1 MAGFVRAVPP
11 EFVSAAKTRLFLGI
25 RFAAS
30 FFLQDYRCV
39 VCSKDSGRSPV
50 CVECRE
56 KYFSVVEPVSSFCSV
71 CGKRLV
77 SEEGTCMECRES
89 PLLMHAD
96 SVYSLY
102 SYRLWNE
109 TLLCRWKITGDRG
122 ISFFFAERLSARLK
136 VLFGSEKMPVIVP
149 VPPRPGKIKKKGWDQ
164 VDELVSLLHVFYGF
178 QVRYILE
185 RKSGTQQKTL
195 DRNERL
201 DTIGKGYSVRK
212 DVRRLPQKV
221 CLIDDV
227 LTTGATAES
236 CAIKLK
242 AAGVQKV
249 FVLTLFSV
257 D

>member
-1 MAGFVRAVPP
+1 
-11 EFVSAAKTRLFLGI
+11 
-25 RFAAS
+25 
-30 FFLQDYRCV
+30 
-39 VCSKDSGRSPV
+39 
-50 CVECRE
+50 
-56 KYFSVVEPVSSFCSV
+56 
-71 CGKRLV
+71 
-77 SEEGTCMECRES
+77 MECRES

-122 ISFFFAERLSARLK
+122 NSFFFAERLSTRLK

-212 DVRRLPQKV
+212 DVRRLPLEV

>member
-1 MAGFVRAVPP
+1 MAGFIHAVPP

-30 FFLQDYRCV
+30 FLLQDYSCV
-39 VCSKDSGRSPV
+39 VCSRDSGRSPV
-50 CVECRE
+50 CVDCRK
-56 KYFSVVEPVSSFCSV
+56 KYFSVTEPVSSFCSV

-77 SEEGTCMECRES
+77 SEEEICMECRET
-89 PLLMHAD
+89 PLLKSAD
-96 SVYSLY
+96 GVYSMY

-122 ISFFFAERLSARLK
+122 ISFFFAERLSARLR
-136 VLFGSEKMPVIVP
+136 VLFEKKSMPVIVP
-149 VPPRPGKIKKKGWDQ
+149 VPPRPGKIKRKGWDQ
-164 VDELVSLLHVFYGF
+164 VDELVSILHVFYGF
-178 QVRYILE
+178 TVQYILE

-195 DRNERL
+195 DRKERL

-212 DVRRLPQKV
+212 DVRRLPQEV